1 MRENFAN
8 STEYSNPFASLIGF
22 VVTMLMKIGSNYRES
37 VIQFKIRRTKER
49 ALFTISYQYHLSR
62 LPFVTFRQFTADA
75 KRLLIDSSQTSIFDW
90 IICVSR
96 LRIRKFHQKM
106 NVRNALYAGIKF
118 VFAMFPWMNRKF
130 CILWNQFRAWGR
142 VICRE

>member
-62 LPFVTFRQFTADA
+62 LPFVTFRDA
-75 KRLLIDSSQTSIFDW
+75 KRLLIDSSQTSIFD
-90 IICVSR
+90 
-96 LRIRKFHQKM
+96 
-106 NVRNALYAGIKF
+106 
-118 VFAMFPWMNRKF
+118 
-130 CILWNQFRAWGR
+130 
-142 VICRE
+142 